1 MRKCRLWFAN
11 GFDAPPPRGG
21 LQRESQVPLG
31 PRRRSVAIVFV
42 LNVGVALGVLRTLV
56 HHHMHSDRREKPC
69 GTTCAF
75 ANKGLFVD
83 FFQLKM
89 ESVGHER

>member
-1 MRKCRLWFAN
+1 MQAVVRERVRR
-11 GFDAPPPRGG
+11 APPPGG
-21 LQRESQVPLG
+21 SSTGESSASRAATPE
-31 PRRRSVAIVFV
+31 RRDR
-42 LNVGVALGVLRTLV
+42 LNVGVAFGVLRTLV

>member
-1 MRKCRLWFAN
+1 MQAVVREW
-11 GFDAPPPRGG
+11 FDATPPPGG
-21 LQRESQVPLG
+21 YSRE
-31 PRRRSVAIVFV
+31 SVAIVSV
-42 LNVGVALGVLRTLV
+42 LNVGVAFGILRTLV

-75 ANKGLFVD
+75 PNKGLFVD

>member
-1 MRKCRLWFAN
+1 MQAVVRERVRR
-11 GFDAPPPRGG
+11 DPPPGG
-21 LQRESQVPLG
+21 SSTAYSSASRAATPE
-31 PRRRSVAIVFV
+31 RRDRLRA
-42 LNVGVALGVLRTLV
+42 NVGVALGVLRTLV